1 MAARGGA
8 DVNRTLKPS
17 AVSLKAN
24 LKRTEVA
31 ALRKKV
37 TPASAASTMLA
48 FAFLAVLAGSLAA
61 CGPKNSDLP
70 PGTTRP
76 DQFLYDRGMQSL
88 NEKKWLKAREYFRE
102 IYDNYPQSS
111 LRPEAKLGIGDSL
124 LGEGSAEALVLAANE
139 YNEFLTFFPTHARAD
154 YAQYKLGMTHFEE
167 MLGPDRDQTQTRQA
181 IAEFE
186 TFVERFP
193 NSKLMPDVQARLR
206 ESRDRLS
213 ESNYRVGYFYFRTAR
228 WYPGAID
235 RFRSVLENDPGYTNR
250 DAVYFYLA
258 ESLLSVDR
266 AAEALPYYERL
277 IKEFEKSEY
286 LEKANER
293 IESLKKLMAKRN

>member
-1 MAARGGA
+1 MQRSRPG
-8 DVNRTLKPS
+8 TL
-17 AVSLKAN
+17 A
-24 LKRTEVA
+24 A
-31 ALRKKV
+31 ALLV
-37 TPASAASTMLA
+37 LMASSI
-48 FAFLAVLAGSLAA
+48 VA
-61 CGPKNSDLP
+61 CGPKSSDLP

-76 DQFLYDRGMQSL
+76 DQFLFDRGTQAL
-88 NEKKWLKAREYFRE
+88 KEKKWIKAREYFRE

-139 YNEFLTFFPTHARAD
+139 YREFLTFFPTHARAD

-186 TFVERFP
+186 IFVERYP
-193 NSKLMPDVQARLR
+193 NSELMPEVQAKLR
-206 ESRDRLS
+206 EARDRLS
-213 ESNYRVGYFYFRTAR
+213 ESSYRVGYFYFRTAR

-235 RFRSVLENDPGYTNR
+235 RFRSVLETDPGYTNR

-258 ESLLSVDR
+258 ESLLNVDR

-277 IKEFEKSEY
+277 VKEFEKSEY
-286 LEKANER
+286 LERANER
-293 IESLKKLMAKRN
+293 IDSLKKLMAKRD